1 MELCIQN
8 VYVFSTLVSI
18 DAVHTFMLRSI
29 KKEVELLLGK
39 VSEHYI
45 SDGKVKLFLKRLKTL
60 KVPSDIARLP
70 TSFCD
75 KASFGEFTAH
85 QFKNF
90 EIMYARLCFHG
101 LISQQYYKNIVL
113 LAEAIELA
121 YQTSIYQQEVDKLAA
136 TIMEHHK
143 GFAKLYGKWGVSV
156 NFRMGTH
163 IPENRDLGP
172 CPGFWYFAFEMLSK
186 HFVLKRVDSDPLSNS
201 QCCPPRL
208 MALVEILTLYM
219 NHQ

>member
-1 MELCIQN
+1 
-8 VYVFSTLVSI
+8 
-18 DAVHTFMLRSI
+18 MLRSV

-60 KVPSDIARLP
+60 KLP

-75 KASFGEFTAH
+75 KASFGEFTTD

-101 LISQQYYKNIVL
+101 LIPQQYYKNIAL
-113 LAEAIELA
+113 LAEAMVLA

-143 GFAKLYGKWGVSV
+143 CFAKLYGKWEVSV
-156 NFRMGTH
+156 NFRMGMH
-163 IPENRDLGP
+163 IPENIRDLGP
-172 CPGFWYFAFEMLSK
+172 CPGFRYFAFEMLSK
-186 HFVLKRVDSDPLSNS
+186 HFVLKRVDIDPMSNS
-201 QCCPPRL
+201 QCCPST
-208 MALVEILTLYM
+208 AHGTG
-219 NHQ
+219 